1 MKTKRIFALT
11 LCVLTLFSCF
21 SAFSVSATEEEN
33 PVISWFTAGMT
44 VAEAKEISP
53 ALKSF
58 TRGGNTL
65 DDNEAIA
72 SGDTV
77 VTDNASYTA
86 WVLGDVSKNGN
97 VDQYSYILIK
107 RHCFDTYT
115 LDEQEFFSADIDKNG
130 RVDQYDYILASRIYF
145 KTFELK
151 KPRNSDGV
159 PVLLYHHILPD
170 EYKNTDNWRGND
182 ITIATSEFRRH
193 MQMLADG
200 GYNVVTADEVV
211 AYVRGEILLP
221 DKSLMLC
228 FDDGYRSNTYFAAPI
243 LAEFG
248 FKATVFAII
257 CGYEKEYVE
266 EFDYFALQKITPED
280 LAPWEDVIDQQCHT
294 YANHNHLP
302 EQSYAQI
309 LADLKTA
316 QSVYKSE
323 FFAYPYGDYNDT
335 AVKAV
340 EDAGFEA
347 AFSTV
352 ERNAVPGDKIFLIP
366 RYTVLSPMKDSDYLK
381 LIAKAD

>member
-1 MKTKRIFALT
+1 MKTRRIFALT

-21 SAFSVSATEEEN
+21 SAFSVSATEEES

-65 DDNEAIA
+65 EDNEAIA

-151 KPRNSDGV
+151 KPKNSDGV

-248 FKATVFAII
+248 FKATVFSII
-257 CGYEKEYVE
+257 CGYENKYVE

-302 EQSYAQI
+302 QQSYAQI

-316 QSVYKSE
+316 QNVYKSE
-323 FFAYPYGDYNDT
+323 FFAYPYGDYADHVVD
-335 AVKAV
+335 AVR
-340 EDAGFEA
+340 DAGFLA

-352 ERNAVPGDKIFLIP
+352 ERNAVPGDEIFLIP